1 MKLTTLLIS
10 TALLTTL
17 SCAAEELY
25 KVSTSIY
32 DHGELIA
39 SPVLVVEAGKTA
51 TVREDDK
58 FSYQLTITPEQND
71 RAKLVTVLT
80 LNGETLQPE
89 LLVAYGQEASIEI
102 GNRKL
107 RLLVDKHAG

>member
-32 DHGELIA
+32 DNGELIA

-58 FSYQLTITPEQND
+58 FSYQLTMTPEQND
-71 RAKLVTVLT
+71 SAKLVTVLT
-80 LNGETLQPE
+80 LNGETVQPM
-89 LLVAYGQEASIEI
+89 LIVRYGQPATIEI
-102 GNRKL
+102 EGRKL
-107 RLLVDKHAG
+107 SLQVDKHEG